1 MTTELESYK
10 NVDREVANQMELLE
24 RKVTGI
30 ASLVS
35 RLKSEKQDL
44 EREKEELADTVRS
57 LEERMAAVDAEGA
70 ERKLKALREENK
82 LLQDERQAVA
92 RRIGDLLDKLDHIS
106 E

>member
-92 RRIGDLLDKLDHIS
+92 RRVGDLLDKLDHIS

>member
-1 MTTELESYK
+1 MTTELESHK

-24 RKVTGI
+24 RKVSSI

-44 EREKEELADTVRS
+44 EREKEELANAVRS
-57 LEERMAAVDAEGA
+57 FEERLAAVDAEGA
-70 ERKLKALREENK
+70 ERKLKALREENE